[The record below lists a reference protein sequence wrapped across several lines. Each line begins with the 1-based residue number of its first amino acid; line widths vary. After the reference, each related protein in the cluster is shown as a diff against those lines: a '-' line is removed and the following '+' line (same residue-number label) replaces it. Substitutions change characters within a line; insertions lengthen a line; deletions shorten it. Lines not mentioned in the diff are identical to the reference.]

1 MAKGMKAIK
10 DRMSSIK
17 STKKVTSAMQL
28 VSMAKLQKYQRQIIS
43 IKSYKELVEQ
53 HMQHI
58 LVAAKNKQT
67 EIDVAYFRQ
76 PKETRKIA
84 YIVFT
89 SDVGLCGG
97 YNVNVLRTLREE
109 VKAQPDVEHL
119 FYFVGKNG
127 AEKAAFYNLSATFAL
142 IGRNET
148 LSYEELTDEIV
159 MPLMDMYACEEIDA
173 IKIMYTE
180 YKNPLIQNPILTQML
195 PANFEAT
202 NQETAESGEPVI
214 TADTLFEPNPNTVLT
229 YLAPK
234 MISTMVY
241 IYLLESLTSEAA
253 SRRMAMESANT
264 NADQML
270 DTLSILYNRERQAAI
285 TQEMSEIIGGS
296 ESLN

>member
-1 MAKGMKAIK
+1 MAKGMKGIK

-43 IKSYKELVEQ
+43 IKAYKELVEQ

-58 LVAAKNKQT
+58 LVAANNKQS
-67 EIDVAYFRQ
+67 EIDVAYFRTPESIQ
-76 PKETRKIA
+76 KIA
-84 YIVFT
+84 YIVYT

-97 YNVNVLRTLREE
+97 YNVNVLRTLRET
-109 VKAQPDVEHL
+109 VKANPEVEHL

-127 AEKAAFYNLSATFAL
+127 AEKAAFYNLTNTFAL
-142 IGRNET
+142 SGRNET
-148 LSYEELTDEIV
+148 LTYEELSDEIV
-159 MPLMDMYACEEIDA
+159 MPLMEMYAREEIDA
-173 IKIMYTE
+173 IKIMYTD
-180 YKNPLIQNPILTQML
+180 YKNPLVQTPILTQML
-195 PANFEAT
+195 PADFSAKT
-202 NQETAESGEPVI
+202 PETAGSVEPLL
-214 TADTLFEPNPNTVLT
+214 TADTLFEPSPDAVLT

-234 MISTMVY
+234 MISTMAY

>member
-10 DRMSSIK
+10 DRMSSIT

-28 VSMAKLQKYQRQIIS
+28 VSMAKLQKYQRQIIP
-43 IKSYKELVEQ
+43 IKSYKNLVEQ

-58 LVAAKNKQT
+58 LKAAQNKQT
-67 EIDVAYFRQ
+67 DIDVAYFRQ
-76 PKETRKIA
+76 PKTIKTIA

-97 YNVNVLRTLREE
+97 YNVNVLRTLRDE
-109 VKAQPDVEHL
+109 VRNNPDVEHR
-119 FYFVGKNG
+119 FYFIGKNG
-127 AEKAAFYNLSATFAL
+127 AEKSSFYNLTTTFAL
-142 IGRNET
+142 SGRNET
-148 LSYEELTDEIV
+148 LTYEELTDEIV
-159 MPLMDMYACEEIDA
+159 MPLMDMFAREEIDA

-180 YKNPLIQNPILTQML
+180 YKNPLIQTPVLTQML
-195 PANFEAT
+195 PAKFAT
-202 NQETAESGEPVI
+202 DETEVATSMEPVI

-234 MISTMVY
+234 MISTMAY
-241 IYLLESLTSEAA
+241 IYLLESLTSESA

>member
-1 MAKGMKAIK
+1 MKAIK
-10 DRMSSIK
+10 DRMSSIT

-67 EIDVAYFRQ
+67 EIDVSYFRQ
-76 PKETRKIA
+76 PTHTNKIA

-109 VKAQPDVEHL
+109 VKRQPDVEHL
-119 FYFVGKNG
+119 FYFVGKTG
-127 AEKAAFYNLSATFAL
+127 AEKAAFYNLTATFAVS
-142 IGRNET
+142 GRNET
-148 LSYEELTDEIV
+148 LTYEELTDEIV
-159 MPLMDMYACEEIDA
+159 MPLLDMYANEEIDA
-173 IKIMYTE
+173 IKIMYTD
-180 YKNPLIQNPILTQML
+180 YKNPLVQTPILTQML
-195 PANFEAT
+195 PANFQTDVMTE
-202 NQETAESGEPVI
+202 ETKTPI
-214 TADTLFEPNPNTVLT
+214 LTADTLFEPDPNTVLM

-234 MISTMVY
+234 MISTMAY
-241 IYLLESLTSEAA
+241 IYLLESLTSESA